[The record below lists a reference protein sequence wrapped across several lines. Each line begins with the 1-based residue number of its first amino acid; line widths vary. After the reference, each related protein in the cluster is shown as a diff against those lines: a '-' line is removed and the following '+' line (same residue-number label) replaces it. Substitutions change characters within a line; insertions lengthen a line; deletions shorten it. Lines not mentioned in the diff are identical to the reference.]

1 MKRTVL
7 NQAQLQLLEQ
17 ALAAHGSVVTF
28 ADLAALL
35 PGKSA
40 AGRRTFVK
48 TLVDAGWL
56 VRIKRGVFQI
66 ADMSSLGTL
75 SISRLAV
82 AQIIVPDSYVSFEV
96 ALQHW
101 GLHDQLP
108 ATVTSIAVQQ
118 RGPVVIEGI
127 RYRYVKTV
135 KDYYFGWQTM
145 ELSQRQ
151 VRVAYPEKSLVDLL
165 QFHRS
170 RSSLSLVIEK
180 LTENH
185 RQIDFD
191 RLQAF
196 LLQANLTTLRL
207 GGYLLDQAG
216 MDTTGLRQRSEASTS
231 VSHAT
236 PGSDDYAARWRLY
249 VDPVM
254 TGEAAPLR

>member
-1 MKRTVL
+1 MWYYHNMKRTVL

-145 ELSQRQ
+145 GS
-151 VRVAYPEKSLVDLL
+151 AS
-165 QFHRS
+165 
-170 RSSLSLVIEK
+170 
-180 LTENH
+180 
-185 RQIDFD
+185 D
-191 RLQAF
+191 RCAWP
-196 LLQANLTTLRL
+196 TLRRRWL
-207 GGYLLDQAG
+207 TCCSFIAAARFQPGGREADGEPSPDRFRPAARLLVAGQPDNPAPWRLSAGSGRDGHDQAAPAIG
-216 MDTTGLRQRSEASTS
+216 SIHLGQSR
-231 VSHAT
+231 HA
-236 PGSDDYAARWRLY
+236 
-249 VDPVM
+249 
-254 TGEAAPLR
+254 